1 MKMSLDLMEFIL
13 EIICPKKNGA
23 YVINLDEYVYVG
35 TYWMIRHII
44 YFDSFDSLE
53 YKQTI
58 QQCVDTYIVLDS

>member
-58 QQCVDTYIVLDS
+58 Q